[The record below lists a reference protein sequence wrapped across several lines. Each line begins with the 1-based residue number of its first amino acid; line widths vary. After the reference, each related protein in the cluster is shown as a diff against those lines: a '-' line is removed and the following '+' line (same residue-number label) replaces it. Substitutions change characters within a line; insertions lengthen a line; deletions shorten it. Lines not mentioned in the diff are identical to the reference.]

1 MVCDAYLITEDNDLL
16 LVSVKDLA
24 SSWRWTFFF
33 PDQLEIS
40 QVLIDQLIV
49 RTIKISQVLI
59 DQIYA
64 ERWTKRIKTRKKT
77 FKERS

>member
-1 MVCDAYLITEDNDLL
+1 MICYWLVLKIWLVLEDEH
-16 LVSVKDLA
+16 
-24 SSWRWTFFF
+24 FFF

-64 ERWTKRIKTRKKT
+64 ER
-77 FKERS
+77 